1 MPIEVSGL
9 PDLETRI
16 LKLNQLQAKQVIELK
31 DSFARLV
38 DSVSPSN
45 LFISALNDVAQS
57 PGLRTTAIHTALGI
71 GAGFLGNKIF
81 SGHSKNIFKS
91 IPGTAVWLLIA
102 NFVRKK
108 IPKIKEDHLKYK
120 EEN

>member
-1 MPIEVSGL
+1 VPIEVSGL

-16 LKLNQLQAKQVIELK
+16 LKLKQLQAEQVTDLK

-71 GAGFLGNKIF
+71 GAGNKIF
-81 SGHSKNIFKS
+81 AGHSKNIFKS
-91 IPGTAVWLLIA
+91 IPRTAVWLLIA

-108 IPKIKEDHLKYK
+108 IPQIKEDHLKY
-120 EEN
+120 